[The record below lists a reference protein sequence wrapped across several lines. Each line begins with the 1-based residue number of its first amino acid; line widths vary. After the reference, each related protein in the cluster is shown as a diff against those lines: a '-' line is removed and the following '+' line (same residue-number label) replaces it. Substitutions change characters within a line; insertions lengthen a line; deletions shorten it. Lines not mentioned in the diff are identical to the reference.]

1 MPAKSNNANA
11 GIIQQLNKILSL
23 EYASVVQ
30 YMQHSFLVGGHDRL
44 VFSDFFHD
52 QSKSS
57 HKHARILGD
66 KIVALGGVPTVEPA
80 TIHQSTDLQEMLEQ
94 DLKLERDAL
103 DAYMKAW
110 ELSSE
115 NHALRFLLESIIQ
128 EEQIHVEELEKL
140 SAKNKIAAVSDKE
153 KEIKLQRAV

>member
-11 GIIQQLNKILSL
+11 QIIPQLNKILSM
-23 EYASVVQ
+23 EYAAVIQ

-44 VFSDFFHD
+44 VFSDYFRD

-57 HKHARILGD
+57 HKHAKVIGD
-66 KIVALGGVPTVEPA
+66 KIVAMGGVPTVEPG
-80 TIHQSTDLQEMLEQ
+80 TIHQATDLQEMLEQ
-94 DLKLERDAL
+94 DLKLEREAL
-103 DAYMKAW
+103 DAYLKAW
-110 ELSSE
+110 ELSTE

-128 EEQIHVEELEKL
+128 EEQIHVEDLEKL
-140 SAKNKIAAVSDKE
+140 SAKHKIAAVSDKE